1 MNKPKHTQEYLNKR
15 RMMLFIPVP
24 GVICLTVLFYLGGG
38 GKGVTA
44 ATAGP
49 NAPASG
55 INHTL
60 PSAGKSALF
69 ADKME
74 AANAPQDSS
83 HRNGLAFAPP
93 PSTSAPAAGAA
104 PGALGA
110 TSPATAAGAAPAG
123 GQPAGLNYAVQP
135 GQTAGRYD
143 PNADPNVVAMQTRM
157 QRLQEQTSTQPAC
170 AQPTYAALA
179 STPAASSARPAAV
192 ASSPRDTRMDESLK
206 ELDQLKNQY
215 QQRLLGMNA
224 PATAAA
230 AVAPPASSAPK
241 KGMTVITQVRPTVVS
256 SLRTQ
261 PAPPA
266 NGFHTVGESSP
277 SSNVNSV
284 PAVVHNDQVVEAG
297 STVKLRLL
305 QDVQLEGHLIPRN
318 SFLYGVCSMSGNR
331 LSIAATSVQYQGN
344 LLPVSLKAFDI
355 DGGEGL
361 NIPGSIDRD
370 AIKQGA
376 AQGVSGA
383 DMLTMSPSLGAQAAG
398 IAIQTG
404 KALTGRKIKTVKI
417 HLKAN
422 YQLLLKS

>member
-1 MNKPKHTQEYLNKR
+1 MSKPKHTQEYLNKR

-24 GVICLTVLFYLGGG
+24 GVVCLTVLFYLGGG
-38 GKGVTA
+38 GKGVVA
-44 ATAGP
+44 ATTGP

-69 ADKME
+69 ADKMQ

-83 HRNGLAFAPP
+83 HRNGLAFTP
-93 PSTSAPAAGAA
+93 APAVGAA
-104 PGALGA
+104 PGAPGA
-110 TSPATAAGAAPAG
+110 TSPAAATGAAAAAGR
-123 GQPAGLNYAVQP
+123 PAGLNYAVQP

-157 QRLQEQTSTQPAC
+157 QRLQEQTSTQPAG
-170 AQPTYAALA
+170 AQPAYAASA
-179 STPAASSARPAAV
+179 PTAASSRQASTSAV

-215 QQRLLGMNA
+215 QQRLMGMNA

-230 AVAPPASSAPK
+230 AVATPASSAPK

-261 PAPPA
+261 TAPQA
-266 NGFHTVGESSP
+266 NGFHTVGESST

-284 PAVVHNDQVVEAG
+284 PAVIHNDQVVEAG

-370 AIKQGA
+370 ALKQGA

-383 DMLTMSPSLGAQAAG
+383 DLLTMSPSLGAQAAG

>member
-1 MNKPKHTQEYLNKR
+1 MSKPQHTQEYLRKR

-24 GVICLTVLFYLGGG
+24 GVICLTALFYLGGG

-44 ATAGP
+44 ATTGP
-49 NAPASG
+49 NAMASG

-60 PSAGKSALF
+60 PSAGKSALY

-83 HRNGLAFAPP
+83 HHNSLAFAPVA
-93 PSTSAPAAGAA
+93 STPAPDAGATSGA
-104 PGALGA
+104 PGA
-110 TSPATAAGAAPAG
+110 TTAAVGTTPSA
-123 GQPAGLNYAVQP
+123 QPTGLNYAVQP

-143 PNADPNVVAMQTRM
+143 ANADPNVVAMQTRM
-157 QRLQEQTSTQPAC
+157 QRLQEQTSTQPTS
-170 AQPTYAALA
+170 AQPAYPTSTSAATSSRQA
-179 STPAASSARPAAV
+179 SASV
-192 ASSPRDTRMDESLK
+192 TSSPRDTRMDESLK

-215 QQRLLGMNA
+215 QQRLMGINA
-224 PATAAA
+224 PATAV
-230 AVAPPASSAPK
+230 AVATPASTAPK

-261 PAPPA
+261 TVPQA
-266 NGFHTVGESSP
+266 NGFHTVGEASP

-370 AIKQGA
+370 ALKQGA